1 VNKLLKAKKVME
13 DQGMADKKRLLI
25 VGGVAGGAS
34 CAARARRLSEDAEII
49 IFERGPYVSFA
60 NCGLPYYIG
69 NVITSEDDLFVA
81 SPELFREWF
90 EVEVRNLS
98 NVLAVDR
105 AKKEI
110 SVKDLKTGRI
120 YTEKYDA
127 LLLSPGSAPVR
138 PKLEGIDLPGIFTL
152 RNIPDTREIVKWIKE
167 KEVKRAAVVGGG
179 FIGLEM
185 TENLRR
191 LGIQVTIIEM
201 QPHVMPAL
209 DPEIAEFIHKH
220 LKSSGVSLSLGSA
233 VSGFGKEE
241 DDSISVKLQSGNEV
255 PADIVILS
263 IGVRPEIGLA
273 KDAGLEIGA
282 LGGIAVDEFMR
293 TNDENIWAVGDAVE
307 VKDFVTNG
315 QTLIPLAGPAN
326 RQGRI
331 AAESIFGAPGSVK
344 SFRGIQATAVCGIMG
359 LTIASTGLT
368 EKAIKRNEK
377 NGMKMPYEKIYLHPD
392 HHAAYYPDAK
402 TINIKLIFSTENGR
416 VLGAQAVGLQ
426 GVEKRIDV
434 IAAIIQK
441 NGTVFDLEEAELCY
455 APQYGSAKDPV
466 NIAGMI
472 AANVLK
478 GYSHIKHWEDLPGSD
493 PYIIDV
499 RDPAEFVRGH
509 FKDAVNIPLNSI
521 RFMLDEIPSNRDI
534 WTYCLVGKRSYF
546 AARILR
552 QKGFNAWSIS
562 GGYVMYKAVKKIFGL
577 S

>member
-1 VNKLLKAKKVME
+1 ME

-69 NVITSEDDLFVA
+69 NVITNEEDLLVA
-81 SPELFREWF
+81 SPQLFREWF

-98 NVLAVDR
+98 NVTAVNR
-105 AKKEI
+105 AKQEI
-110 SVKDLKTGRI
+110 EIKDLATGRI

-127 LLLSPGSAPVR
+127 LLLSPGSAPIR

-191 LGIQVTIIEM
+191 LGIHVTIIEM
-201 QPHVMPAL
+201 QPQVMPAL

-220 LKSSGVSLSLGSA
+220 LRANGVSLSLGSA
-233 VSGFGKEE
+233 VAGFGKEN
-241 DDSISVKLQSGNEV
+241 DDGLSVKLQSGNAV

-263 IGVRPEIGLA
+263 IGVRPEIQLA
-273 KDAGLEIGA
+273 KDAGLSIGDF
-282 LGGIAVDEFMR
+282 GGIAVDEFMR
-293 TNDENIWAVGDAVE
+293 TSDENIWAVGDAVE
-307 VKDFVTNG
+307 VKDFLTNSR
-315 QTLIPLAGPAN
+315 TLIPLAGPAN

-331 AAESIFGAPGSVK
+331 AAESILGTSGITK

-359 LTIASTGLT
+359 MTIASTGLT
-368 EKAIKRNEK
+368 EKAIKRNGK
-377 NGMKMPYEKIYLHPD
+377 NGIRMPYEKIYLHPD

-402 TINIKLIFSTENGR
+402 TITMKLIFSTENGR

-434 IAAIIQK
+434 IAAMIQK

-455 APQYGSAKDPV
+455 APQFGSAKDPV
-466 NIAGMI
+466 NMAGMI

-478 GYSHIKHWEDLPGSD
+478 GYSPVKHWEELPGSN
-493 PYIIDV
+493 PFIIDV
-499 RDPAEFVRGH
+499 RDPAEFIRGH
-509 FKDAVNIPLNSI
+509 HKDAVNIPLNSI
-521 RFMLDEIPSNRDI
+521 RFMLDEVPKNRDI

-546 AARILR
+546 ASRILR
-552 QKGFNAWSIS
+552 QKGFKAWNIS
-562 GGYVMYKAVKKIFGL
+562 GGYVMYKAVKNIFGL